1 MGNSSVKSSKRREAK
16 ASLTDSLVAK
26 LLARE
31 SEYDVRDGTLKG
43 FYVRVYPSGTK
54 TYRCEY
60 KKGKHFVIGRST
72 TFTAAQARKRAHKI
86 IQQASDGIDPK
97 ATEQKCQQE
106 EIERR
111 QNEMTFKEF
120 LDECYRP
127 YYEATYPKTAYEA
140 IKNLERNFLKEFGE
154 LPLQKITQAK
164 ILAWRMKR
172 QKMTRKRMCDGQLLE
187 VPISPATVNRNI
199 EQLSGMLTQAVVHK
213 YIKDNPA
220 VGIEKLAAP
229 SHKTRFLSSEEYQRL
244 LQSLDKRE
252 YSKVE
257 TREHAN
263 ARRLQ
268 RKEPVLPS
276 LKNQFFVDHLK
287 PMVLLALGSGIRFGS
302 LSRLKWD
309 KHIDFT
315 HDNIIISLTADI
327 VKVGKPYDVPLDAE
341 TSKILMMWYEQTK
354 ALHHGKG
361 WVFSGNKPGSHI
373 TTVKRAWN
381 NLKKEAGIENFTWH
395 DQRHDFAS
403 QHVMG
408 GTDLYTVME
417 LLGHSD
423 PKTTKKYAHLAVE
436 HKITAAGHLA
446 KRRSEMLNKKNKL

>member
-1 MGNSSVKSSKRREAK
+1 MVDGPVKPSQRRESK
-16 ASLTDSLVAK
+16 ASLNDSLVAK
-26 LLARE
+26 LMART

-86 IQQASDGIDPK
+86 IQEASDGIDPR
-97 ATEQKCQQE
+97 AE
-106 EIERR
+106 EKRRKLEEVERR
-111 QNEMTFKEF
+111 HNEITLKGF
-120 LDECYRP
+120 LDEHYRP
-127 YYEATYPKTAYEA
+127 YYAATYPKTADEA
-140 IKNLERNFLKEFGE
+140 LKNLERNFLEDFGD
-154 LPLQKITQAK
+154 LPLREITQAK

-172 QKMTRKRMCDGQLLE
+172 QKMTRKRMQGGQLIE

-220 VGIEKLAAP
+220 AGIEKLAAP
-229 SHKTRFLSSEEYQRL
+229 GHKTRFLSSDEYQRL
-244 LQSLDKRE
+244 LKAMDARE
-252 YSKVE
+252 SKKIE

-263 ARRLQ
+263 ARRVQ
-268 RKEPVLPS
+268 RSEALLPS
-276 LKNQFFVDHLK
+276 LKQLAFTDHLK

-327 VKVGKPYDVPLDAE
+327 VKVGKPYDVPLDDE
-341 TSKILMMWYEQTK
+341 TSKIVMLWYEQTK

-361 WVFSGNKPGSHI
+361 WIFPGNKPGSHI
-373 TTVKRAWN
+373 TTVKRAWH
-381 NLKKEAGIENFTWH
+381 NLKTEAGIENFTWH